1 MTSQQPPHSSG
12 GRHRAV
18 SSWNP
23 WPGGAGAREIR
34 LADLEF
40 FLVEL
45 PAQELASSSSSVVV
59 RLACDAGHE
68 GWGEAVL
75 PWRAGE
81 LASRRDALLPILAG
95 RSIFEIASLVE
106 LDTLDSFALRAAVE
120 MASWDLVG
128 QAAGQPLAHLWG
140 GMYRRHIPLAARLPV
155 GPAERT
161 AQLSRELA
169 DQGFHVQ
176 IVTSCG
182 MLDDDRAC
190 IAAVS
195 ASAGDRLEW
204 RFDAEESYD
213 VATARELCAALQSAG
228 ARYCLDPLAEVA
240 VEQLAALRAQAAPLP
255 LAATIGGGGSRQVH
269 DLVCGAAIDGIVVCA
284 DRVGGLLAARRA
296 AAVAEAAGLVA
307 SLAVG
312 SRGGIALAASLQ
324 LAAATPTFVIGNES
338 AYRPGGNDL
347 LRESLETVD
356 GMVNV
361 PLTPGLGIAVDRN
374 KLERWSIG

>member
-1 MTSQQPPHSSG
+1 MAAHS
-12 GRHRAV
+12 
-18 SSWNP
+18 NP
-23 WPGGAGAREIR
+23 WSTAARTREIR

-45 PAQELASSSSSVVV
+45 PAFGVASASRSVVV
-59 RLACDAGHE
+59 RLACDAGQE

-75 PWRAGE
+75 PWREGE

-95 RSIFEIASLVE
+95 RSIFDIASLVE
-106 LDTLDSFALRAAVE
+106 LDTLDSPALRAAVE

-140 GMYRRHIPLAARLPV
+140 GMYRRRVPLAARLPV
-155 GPAERT
+155 GSAERT

-182 MLDDDRAC
+182 ALEDDRAC
-190 IAAVS
+190 IAAVG

-213 VATARELCAALQSAG
+213 LPSAQELCAALKGAG
-228 ARYCLDPLAEVA
+228 ARYCLDPLVEGTPERLAE
-240 VEQLAALRAQAAPLP
+240 LRAQGSLP
-255 LAATIGGGGSRQVH
+255 LAATIDAGGSRQVH
-269 DLVCGAAIDGIVVCA
+269 NLVRASAIDGIVVCA

-296 AAVAEAAGLVA
+296 AAVAEAVGLAA

-312 SRGGIALAASLQ
+312 SRGGIALAAALQ
-324 LAAATPTFVIGNES
+324 LAAATPSFVIGNES

-347 LRESLETVD
+347 LRDSLETVD
-356 GMVNV
+356 GMVTV
-361 PLTPGLGIAVDRN
+361 PLRPGLGISVDRD